1 MLGNQPNKHDVLGD
15 QDEAKKI
22 QLKVDHVEDHDQN
35 VEVYDH
41 VQNGILGVVEGLDG
55 VWVGVTQRLVT
66 FGFQLETSL
75 RSLNRTLIMF
85 KSLNIIR
92 KIHISAYGAYLK

>member
-1 MLGNQPNKHDVLGD
+1 LLGNQPNKHDVLGD

-66 FGFQLETSL
+66 FGFQLRDFLAVVEQ
-75 RSLNRTLIMF
+75 
-85 KSLNIIR
+85 NIN
-92 KIHISAYGAYLK
+92 HV